1 MEQNQYWPK
10 NELLLFDSEGFVGL
24 TFFNISND
32 KNVVDKVL
40 FNVSSFNEKDSK
52 INLVTLRFSWS
63 AYDKL
68 KQEEGK
74 KLLTNFTQNLF
85 YLLSKFSKF
94 NKIKNEVK
102 LILVDDELQRIDS
115 DTCGGFQLYLYKNLF
130 DPEKNSKILGYKNLT
145 KKKQ

>member
-1 MEQNQYWPK
+1 MFNGGAES
-10 NELLLFDSEGFVGL
+10 LLTQKWVIIYLIVKALLDLFFI
-24 TFFNISND
+24 ISND
-32 KNVVDKVL
+32 KNALDKVL
-40 FNVSSFNEKDSK
+40 FNLRSFNEKDSK

-115 DTCGGFQLYLYKNLF
+115 DTFGGFQLYLYKNLF
-130 DPEKNSKILGYKNLT
+130 DPA
-145 KKKQ
+145 KKQ